1 MKYYYN
7 YLDHKQL
14 SDLKANYLVPILS
27 LKKLKLKSKEI
38 KWLISYEVAVLGLK
52 NKFIYKITRN
62 TKIYKSW
69 IPKLSILK

>member
-52 NKFIYKITRN
+52 NVN
-62 TKIYKSW
+62 
-69 IPKLSILK
+69 LQNN